1 LYTKCGREK
10 HCDAH
15 RERFGTMTDVVCGYT
30 DQSLASREVKKKRVV
45 VVIST
50 GTAFVRTKAMT
61 TTNTS
66 GNGASA
72 HAHLKRGKGTS
83 LPMWYMI

>member
-1 LYTKCGREK
+1 MWQWR

-15 RERFGTMTDVVCGYT
+15 GQRFGTMTDVVCGQT
-30 DQSLASREVKKKRVV
+30 DQHPASRGSVKERVV

-50 GTAFVRTKAMT
+50 GTAFVCTKTMT

-66 GNGASA
+66 GNGRPA
-72 HAHLKRGKGTS
+72 HTHPKRGRRKSVPT
-83 LPMWYMI
+83 WYMG